1 MKKTL
6 VALAV
11 LAASGASF
19 AQVTITGELAM
30 GFKST
35 TTAGATT
42 DSTSS
47 GLGVNTS
54 GIWFNATEDLGGGMK
69 MSADMGIEGL
79 DRSMEGGTLYGTNGV
94 LTLSTSAFTFKL
106 LAEEQNPTLSG
117 TVAGVAPGWLGQ
129 DGKLFASNSNRDA
142 MSLSTAIGPVTVAW
156 KHTESA
162 AGLGEGKGSTGNS
175 GQGNEGFSAKY
186 SAGALTAT
194 AAYNMYDNKGGAGS
208 FAVSDN
214 KLTLA
219 AVYDLG
225 VAKIGAGY
233 QSAKKTSG
241 STTDTYLAFAVP
253 MGALTIGGE
262 FGNSKDDLN
271 GTVVAGRADGTR
283 TGMGLGASYA
293 LSKRTTVQLGY
304 RSWDN
309 VANSGL
315 GYGKDTQ
322 TRLYLDHTF

>member
-30 GFKST
+30 GYKST
-35 TTAGATT
+35 TTAGAGS

-54 GIWFNATEDLGGGMK
+54 GIFFNATEDLGGGMK
-69 MSADMGIEGL
+69 AVANMGIEGL
-79 DRSMEGGTLYGTNGV
+79 DRSEEGGALYGTNAD
-94 LTLSTSAFTFKL
+94 LSIITGAGTFKL
-106 LAEEQNPTLSG
+106 AAEEQNGSLSG
-117 TVAGVAPGWLGQ
+117 TLAAVAPGWLGQ
-129 DGKLFASNSNRDA
+129 DGKLFAANSDRDSVSWS
-142 MSLSTAIGPVTVAW
+142 MPIGPVAVAV
-156 KHTESA
+156 KHSESA
-162 AGLGEGKGSTGNS
+162 AGLGEGVGSTGNS
-175 GQGNEGFSAKY
+175 GQGNNSISAKY
-186 SAGALTAT
+186 AAGALGAY
-194 AAYNMYDNKGGAGS
+194 AAYNLYDNKDGGT
-208 FAVSDN
+208 FLTLDN

-219 AVYDLG
+219 GSYDLG
-225 VAKIGAGY
+225 VAKFGLGF
-233 QSAKKTSG
+233 QVAKKVKG
-241 STTDTYLAFAVP
+241 STTDTYLSFAVP
-253 MGALTIGGE
+253 FGALTVGGE
-262 FGNSKDDLN
+262 WGNSKDDLD

-293 LSKRTTVQLGY
+293 LSKRTTVLVGY

-322 TRLYLDHTF
+322 TRVYLDHTF